1 MLPVTDGGPD
11 HVDNYLYA
19 LGGSFNMSISNK
31 FDCFNCYMAGLI
43 KAEKAVAVALRVA
56 ATTHKQRANANCF
69 YVVQQWATGGSL
81 FGITVTHGRMDCRG
95 RTLVRAV
102 DLLAAQATSV
112 FNMIVRQEV
121 GRGYTRAGAP

>member
-56 ATTHKQRANANCF
+56 ASPSSD
-69 YVVQQWATGGSL
+69 G
-81 FGITVTHGRMDCRG
+81 
-95 RTLVRAV
+95 
-102 DLLAAQATSV
+102 
-112 FNMIVRQEV
+112 
-121 GRGYTRAGAP
+121 GRGGGDEGGRDGRAQGALRGL